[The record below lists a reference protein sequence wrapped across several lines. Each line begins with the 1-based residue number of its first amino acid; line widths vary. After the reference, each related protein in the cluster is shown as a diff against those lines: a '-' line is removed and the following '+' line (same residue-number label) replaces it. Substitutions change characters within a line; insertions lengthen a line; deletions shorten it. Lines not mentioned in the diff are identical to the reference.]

1 MKEQGAEMKLALTG
15 GKTFFGR
22 LRNLPYFLSGLKKM
36 KEELRRFTESEDE
49 KLERK
54 LKLWHSSHMG
64 KVSLEGSNARPNG
77 GYVYYN
83 GRPVCDD
90 DHNGSD
96 SWDLNNA
103 TVVCKM
109 LGFSNVTEHYSDICN
124 FGPCPPNGTPFSMS
138 GLKCTGNEIHIED
151 CVHDS
156 TVSSYCGRR
165 RFTQNT
171 GDIVGVE
178 CV

>member
-1 MKEQGAEMKLALTG
+1 MKLALTG
-15 GKTFFGR
+15 GKIFFGR

-49 KLERK
+49 KLERR

-96 SWDLNNA
+96 SWDLNDA